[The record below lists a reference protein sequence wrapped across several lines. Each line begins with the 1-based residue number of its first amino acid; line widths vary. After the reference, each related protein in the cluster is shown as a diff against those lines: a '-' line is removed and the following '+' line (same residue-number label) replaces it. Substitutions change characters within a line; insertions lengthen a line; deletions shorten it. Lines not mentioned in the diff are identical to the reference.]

1 MENHDKRSSPE
12 KVTLDEA
19 LKSLP
24 HGAGFRFIDRLI
36 ELIPGVSGSGEF
48 LLPKDHASLPGHFPG
63 NPLMPGVLMVEA
75 LAQLA
80 GVVAQSDPTRP
91 PLLALKLTGI
101 RQVKINGSIRPGQTL
116 TIEAQ
121 ISGRMGGLIQA
132 RGSVSSAGQV
142 LLHGEVTLSGSEP
155 VRPVDS
161 HQANS

>member
-1 MENHDKRSSPE
+1 MENHDKRPSPE

-24 HGAGFRFIDRLI
+24 HGVGFRFIDRLI

-48 LLPKDHASLPGHFPG
+48 LLQQDHSSLPGHFPG

-80 GVVAQSDPTRP
+80 GVVAQSDPTRQ

-116 TIEAQ
+116 TIETQ

-155 VRPVDS
+155 VWPVQVP
-161 HQANS
+161 QAEG

>member
-1 MENHDKRSSPE
+1 
-12 KVTLDEA
+12 VTLEEA

-24 HGAGFRFIDRLI
+24 HGVGFRFVDRLI

-48 LLPKDHASLPGHFPG
+48 LLQQDHSSLPGHFPG

-80 GVVAQSDPTRP
+80 GVVAQSDPTRQ

-116 TIEAQ
+116 TIETQ

-155 VRPVDS
+155 VRPVQVP
-161 HQANS
+161 QAEG

>member
-1 MENHDKRSSPE
+1 
-12 KVTLDEA
+12 
-19 LKSLP
+19 
-24 HGAGFRFIDRLI
+24 
-36 ELIPGVSGSGEF
+36 
-48 LLPKDHASLPGHFPG
+48 
-63 NPLMPGVLMVEA
+63 MVEA

-142 LLHGEVTLSGSEP
+142 LLLGEVTLSGSEP

-161 HQANS
+161 HKANS

>member
-1 MENHDKRSSPE
+1 MENHDKRPSSE

-24 HGAGFRFIDRLI
+24 HGVGFRFIDRLI

-48 LLPKDHASLPGHFPG
+48 LLQQDHSSLPGHFPG

-80 GVVAQSDPTRP
+80 GMVAQSDPTRQ

-116 TIEAQ
+116 TIETQ
-121 ISGRMGGLIQA
+121 MSGRMGGLIQA

-155 VRPVDS
+155 VRPVQVP
-161 HQANS
+161 QAEG

>member
-1 MENHDKRSSPE
+1 MENHDKRPSIE

-19 LKSLP
+19 LGSLP
-24 HGAGFRFIDRLI
+24 HGPGFRFIDRLI
-36 ELIPGVSGSGEF
+36 ELTPGVSGSGEF
-48 LLPKDHASLPGHFPG
+48 LLPQDHSSLPGHFPG

-101 RQVKINGSIRPGQTL
+101 RQVKITGSIRPGQTL

-121 ISGRMGGLIQA
+121 ISGRMGALIQA
-132 RGSVSSAGQV
+132 RGSVSSAGH
-142 LLHGEVTLSGSEP
+142 LLLQGEVTLSGSEP
-155 VRPVDS
+155 VRPI
-161 HQANS
+161 HPPQARS

>member
-1 MENHDKRSSPE
+1 MENHDKRPSTE

-24 HGAGFRFIDRLI
+24 HGAGFRFIDRLTK
-36 ELIPGVSGSGEF
+36 LIPGVSGSGEF
-48 LLPKDHASLPGHFPG
+48 LLPQDHASLPGHFPG

-101 RQVKINGSIRPGQTL
+101 RQVKISGSIRPGQTL

-121 ISGRMGGLIQA
+121 IAGRMGALIQA
-132 RGSVSSAGQV
+132 RGSVSSAGH
-142 LLHGEVTLSGSEP
+142 LLLQGEVTLSGSEP
-155 VRPVDS
+155 VRPIQTP
-161 HQANS
+161 QAEG

>member
-1 MENHDKRSSPE
+1 MENHDNRPSTE
-12 KVTLDEA
+12 KVTLENA

-24 HGAGFRFIDRLI
+24 HGAGFRFVDRLT
-36 ELIPGVSGSGEF
+36 ELTPGVSGSGEF
-48 LLPKDHASLPGHFPG
+48 LLPQDHASLPGHFPG

-80 GVVAQSDPTRP
+80 GIVAQTDPNRI

-132 RGSVSSAGQV
+132 KGTVSSAGHV
-142 LLHGEVTLSGSEP
+142 LLQGEVTLSGSEP
-155 VRPVDS
+155 VRPI
-161 HQANS
+161 QAPQGLS